1 MPEFPDPADRNVL
14 APNCGRCPALAEA
27 RTRIAWGNG
36 PCDADLLVVGEAPAA
51 GDPDADRWQ
60 GGNHTGLAYTS
71 RHSGRNVRR
80 LVADLDYGDA
90 YFTNAVKCFPADTTA
105 LDSQG
110 DDPDDPP
117 DNREPTGEER
127 ANCRPYL
134 VSEID
139 EVAPDAVLATGSH
152 ATRSVLAAA
161 DRSLDGGF
169 LDAVL
174 DPVGLSDLATTLV
187 PVLHPS
193 YEAVWRARLGYDD
206 RAEYVTAVRAAL
218 P

>member
-1 MPEFPDPADRNVL
+1 MPEFPDADDRNAL
-14 APNCGRCPALAEA
+14 AEDCRRCPALAEH

-36 PCDADLLVVGEAPAA
+36 PRDADLVVVGEAPAA

-71 RHSGRNVRR
+71 RHSGRKVRR

-90 YFTNAVKCFPADTTA
+90 YYTNAVKCFPADPANRSGPHGPT
-105 LDSQG
+105 
-110 DDPDDPP
+110 
-117 DNREPTGEER
+117 DNREPTAEER

-134 VSEID
+134 VAEI
-139 EVAPDAVLATGSH
+139 ETVAPRAVLGTGKH
-152 ATRSVLAAA
+152 ATQSVLAAEG
-161 DRSLDGGF
+161 RSLDDGF
-169 LDAVL
+169 LDAVTDTVAL
-174 DPVGLSDLATTLV
+174 PGLETTLV

-193 YEAVWRARLGYDD
+193 YEEVWRARLGYHE
-206 RAEYVTAVRAAL
+206 RADYVAAVRAAL